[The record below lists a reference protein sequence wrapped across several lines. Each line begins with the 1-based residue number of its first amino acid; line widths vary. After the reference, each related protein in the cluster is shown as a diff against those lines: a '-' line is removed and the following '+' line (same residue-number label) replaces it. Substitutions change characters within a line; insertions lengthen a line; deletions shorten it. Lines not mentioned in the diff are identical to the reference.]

1 MDASPWVSSK
11 LLLHG
16 LPPVSSCWGFVTA
29 SKVLFWMFLAPFNL
43 WSGGFHDNRETK
55 LLGPLQHTWATHLC
69 CLIGISNSFFSRILL
84 LLLKSTSLFVGI
96 QPYPQPYPGIELYIC
111 FFFVTAFS
119 RLLVFS
125 PSIFKQFH
133 KKHSLCISL

>member
-1 MDASPWVSSK
+1 MVCRLYPAAGVLLQLLRFCFECFWHLLTYEAVDFMTIEKQNFWGHCNIPGPRTSAVS
-11 LLLHG
+11 LE
-16 LPPVSSCWGFVTA
+16 
-29 SKVLFWMFLAPFNL
+29 FL
-43 WSGGFHDNRETK
+43 TV
-55 LLGPLQHTWATHLC
+55 
-69 CLIGISNSFFSRILL
+69 FSRIPL
-84 LLLKSTSLFVGI
+84 LLLKYTSLFVGI

-133 KKHSLCISL
+133 KKHSLCISS